1 MRTIPGFLLQPAD
14 EAAPCLLGWRL
25 ISTVAG
31 VDTGV
36 ALTEVEAYRSDDPAS
51 HSFGGPRGRNRIM
64 FERPGLMYVYRSYGI
79 HWCANVVCG
88 RVGEGSAILLRAGD
102 ELSGHAEMTRRRG
115 RGINMTQGPG
125 NLCQALGID
134 GSHNGTDLFS
144 PRSLIRLL
152 PGESPPSIRVT
163 PRIGI
168 SKAVE
173 KPWRFVSVL

>member
-1 MRTIPGFLLQPAD
+1 MRAIPRFLWQLAD

-25 ISTVAG
+25 TSTVDG
-31 VDTGV
+31 VSTGV
-36 ALTEVEAYRSDDPAS
+36 ALTEVEAYQSDDPAS

-64 FERPGLMYVYRSYGI
+64 FDRAGLLYVYRSYGV

-88 RVGEGSAILLRAGD
+88 RVGVGSAILLRAGVPLRGLD
-102 ELSGHAEMTRRRG
+102 EMTRRRAKDTN
-115 RGINMTQGPG
+115 ITKGPG

-134 GSHNGTDLFS
+134 GSHNGIDLFS
-144 PRSLIRLL
+144 VRSPIRLL

-173 KPWRFVSVL
+173 QPWRFVSVL